1 LESSKNNGIGIVEFE
16 RIFKEYFR
24 RLVYFSFNMLKD
36 KEAAK
41 DIVHDTFAS
50 MWEKRATISTDR
62 NIKSYLFTT
71 VYNRSLNYIR
81 NNKKFATEETLES
94 LIENNPSPEIM
105 MENAE
110 KNDRINRAIESLP
123 LKTKEVFIMSRF
135 GEFKYKEISE
145 KLGISVKTVE
155 GQMSRA
161 LRMLKDNLSDI
172 KEMVVL
178 CIFFLIQ

>member
-1 LESSKNNGIGIVEFE
+1 
-16 RIFKEYFR
+16 
-24 RLVYFSFNMLKD
+24 
-36 KEAAK
+36 
-41 DIVHDTFAS
+41 
-50 MWEKRATISTDR
+50 
-62 NIKSYLFTT
+62 
-71 VYNRSLNYIR
+71 
-81 NNKKFATEETLES
+81 
-94 LIENNPSPEIM
+94 
-105 MENAE
+105 
-110 KNDRINRAIESLP
+110 
-123 LKTKEVFIMSRF
+123 MSRF